1 MVSLLQTCTLMI
13 VPVNVRI
20 RCFSS
25 STLSLVL
32 LGLPDFARRG
42 LDATCRSV
50 VGACFLANGVS
61 YFAIIVALIAIR
73 SSDLMEE
80 SLTTKTAGRAM
91 REGFN
96 YVWHTPHARLLTT
109 NIAVFSVF
117 TLPMMVLMPVVAER
131 FGPMVAIGSGGV
143 VMLLSAVRTALSPV
157 LRQTR

>member
-1 MVSLLQTCTLMI
+1 
-13 VPVNVRI
+13 
-20 RCFSS
+20 
-25 STLSLVL
+25 
-32 LGLPDFARRG
+32 
-42 LDATCRSV
+42 
-50 VGACFLANGVS
+50 
-61 YFAIIVALIAIR
+61 
-73 SSDLMEE
+73 MEE

-143 VMLLSAVRTALSPV
+143 VMVGVGGPNRRVSSTSPDAVGLFGRSLV
-157 LRQTR
+157 HV